1 MDDER
6 NSMGGRISRYAR
18 VGAGMGGVAV
28 RAAGGKVLGRSDAR
42 NAEDLKR
49 ALGSLKGPIMKIA
62 QLMATI
68 PNALPEEY
76 AAELSQ
82 LQSNAPAMG
91 WSFIKRRMQAELGP
105 NWQSKFESFGHE
117 ASAAAS
123 LGQVHRAEDG
133 AGRALA
139 CKLQY
144 PDMQSAV
151 EADLKQLQLIL
162 RIYKSVDGVIDPSDM
177 GDEIGARLREE
188 LDYDLEARHMA
199 LYRDMLKECPDIVV
213 PETIDELS
221 TPRLLTMNW
230 LEGKPL
236 LDYREAPLE
245 TRNAIA
251 QSMFR
256 AWWGPFSQ
264 FGAIHGDPHLGNY
277 SIWEEEGE
285 TGINLLDF
293 GCIRTFNPSFVE
305 GVNELYHAL
314 ESDDQARSVHAY
326 EIWGFKGLTNEMI
339 EVLNI
344 WAGFIYAPM
353 LDNRVRTI
361 ADGTSPGDYGRKEAF
376 QVHSKLREL
385 GPVAPPREFVFMDR
399 AAIGLGA
406 VFLHLDAEL
415 NFYELFNQAIA
426 DFSLKEVVKRQK
438 QAFNRAGV
446 PLPA

>member
-6 NSMGGRISRYAR
+6 NSMSGRVRRYAR
-18 VGAGMGGVAV
+18 VGAGMGGVAARV
-28 RAAGGKVLGRSDAR
+28 AGSKVFGRDDAK

-76 AAELSQ
+76 ASELAQ

-91 WSFIKRRMQAELGP
+91 WSFVKRRMRAELGP
-105 NWQSKFESFGHE
+105 DWQSKFESFGHE

-123 LGQVHRAEDG
+123 LGQVHRAEDARG
-133 AGRALA
+133 LALA

-162 RIYKSVDGVIDPSDM
+162 RLYKSMDGVIDPSDM
-177 GDEIGARLREE
+177 GAEIGARLREE
-188 LDYDLEARHMA
+188 LDYDLEACHMA
-199 LYRDMLKECPDIVV
+199 LYRDMLSECSDIIV
-213 PETIDELS
+213 PETISDLS

-230 LEGKPL
+230 LDGKPL
-236 LDYREAPLE
+236 LDYRDAPLKI
-245 TRNAIA
+245 RNAIA
-251 QSMFR
+251 RSMFR

-277 SIWEEEGE
+277 SIWEDDGE
-285 TGINLLDF
+285 IGINLLDF
-293 GCIRTFNPSFVE
+293 GCIRTFNPRFVE
-305 GVNELYHAL
+305 GINELYHAL
-314 ESDDQARSVHAY
+314 ESDDHDRGVHAY

-361 ADGTSPGDYGRKEAF
+361 ADGISPGDYGRKEAF
-376 QVHSKLREL
+376 QVHAKLREL

-415 NFYELFNQAIA
+415 NFYELFNEAIA
-426 DFSLKEVVKRQK
+426 DFSVKEVVKRQK

-446 PLPA
+446 PIPV